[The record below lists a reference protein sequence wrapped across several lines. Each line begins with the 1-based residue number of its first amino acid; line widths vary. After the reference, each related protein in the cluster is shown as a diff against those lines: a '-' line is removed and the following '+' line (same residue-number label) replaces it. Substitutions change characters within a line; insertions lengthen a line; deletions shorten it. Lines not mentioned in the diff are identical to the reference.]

1 MSGILS
7 ISSAG
12 AFDSTPD
19 VEYLGDVFLGERA
32 ANSTFTHTLNI
43 GDPHPN
49 RRILVFNTNDYFSTS
64 PSNPTLVQTC
74 RANGVSLPRVGQL
87 ADGFVV
93 STDFAVYTNRTSS
106 WTSQIIPDGTTAS
119 FEFDCSARTY
129 WCRVGFVRV
138 TNLLSDNPAFQTT
151 LGSPHTISSIPAGQ
165 IIVFTGRASSNSS
178 NDSPT
183 SVTNTTFLFREGS
196 GSVSTSQAPYSAFL
210 YQNTTRQPQDVTFTP
225 DQGGIGTVRWR

>member
-151 LGSPHTISSIPAGQ
+151 LNSPHTISSIPPGQ
-165 IIVFTGRASSNSS
+165 IIVFSGRAGSLSSTA
-178 NDSPT
+178 SPS

-196 GSVSTSQAPYSAFL
+196 GSASVSTAPFSAFL

-225 DQGGIGTVRWR
+225 DQGLIGTVRWR